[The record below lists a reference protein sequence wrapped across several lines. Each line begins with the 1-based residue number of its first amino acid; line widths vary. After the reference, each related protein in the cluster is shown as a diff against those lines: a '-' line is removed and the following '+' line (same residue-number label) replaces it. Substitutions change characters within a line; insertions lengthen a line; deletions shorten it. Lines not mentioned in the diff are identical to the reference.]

1 MKIFDMKGIF
11 MKCSK
16 CQTEFEGAVCPN
28 CGAQAA
34 QPQQPQQQYRQP
46 VQYGSTVT
54 EYKKKKK
61 PVYKR
66 AWFVILVIIA
76 ALAIIISVA
85 NAVGIGEKIVWSEM
99 VMGELL
105 PEPPNSKGD
114 IHENSTERLWLNI
127 IKVSESEYNTYLDEC
142 REKGFTIDEKAES
155 SLFEAFNEAGN
166 KLELQYSESSEELTI
181 DLTAPMEFSDIA
193 WPGGEAGG
201 LLPVPKSLVG
211 KIENESASGFTAYIA
226 NTTIADFNAY
236 ASACSEKG
244 FDVDYT
250 KNDGYYSAKNAD
262 GWSLTLEY
270 RGFNTMSIYI
280 SAPDETEN
288 APAPDE
294 SEPEEKA
301 APKQSNDS
309 DSSSNIDPDFKAA
322 VDSYEEFMNDY
333 VDFMKKYKESD
344 GSDLSL
350 ISDYA
355 DMMSKYSQY
364 AEDFKELDDG
374 SLTTAEAAYYMEVQS
389 RVSQKLLEIA

>member
-1 MKIFDMKGIF
+1 

-34 QPQQPQQQYRQP
+34 QPQPQQQQPQQYQQP
-46 VQYGSTVT
+46 AQYGPAVT

-66 AWFVILVIIA
+66 AWFIILVIIA
-76 ALAIIISVA
+76 ALAIIISVTS
-85 NAVGIGEKIVWSEM
+85 AVGVGEKIVWSEM

-105 PEPPNSKGD
+105 PEPPNNKGE
-114 IHENSTERLWLNI
+114 IHENSAEKLWLDI
-127 IKVSESEYNTYLDEC
+127 IKVSESEYNAYLDEC
-142 REKGFTIDEKAES
+142 REKGFTIDEEAEYS
-155 SLFEAFNEAGN
+155 SFEAFNEAGN
-166 KLELQYSESSEELTI
+166 KLELSYYESSQELSI
-181 DLTAPMEFSDIA
+181 NLDAPMEFSDIA

-226 NTTIADFNAY
+226 NTPIGDFNAY
-236 ASACSEKG
+236 VSACAEKG
-244 FDVDYT
+244 FDADYT
-250 KNDGYYSAKNAD
+250 KDDGSYSAENAD
-262 GWSLTLEY
+262 GWSLTVEY
-270 RGFNTMSIYI
+270 IGFNTMSIKI
-280 SAPDETEN
+280 SAPEEAQS
-288 APAPDE
+288 APAGEE
-294 SEPEEKA
+294 SEPAEEA
-301 APKQSNDS
+301 ADEQSDDS
-309 DSSSNIDPDFKAA
+309 GSQTDIDPDFKAA

-350 ISDYA
+350 LSDYA

-374 SLTTAEAAYYMEVQS
+374 SLTTAEAAYYLEVQS